1 MMSCVW
7 SVEISRGICLG
18 ISSPGGKGG
27 HSGGGTACS
36 LSCPNAQRNGGC
48 FLVQVHVSPSPP
60 LTHWVTGR
68 LVSGTVGSGSSPEV
82 VSPLSASGWPVH
94 CPPYSSVGVTT
105 V

>member
-18 ISSPGGKGG
+18 ISSPEGKGV

-36 LSCPNAQRNGGC
+36 LSCPNAQHNVGC
-48 FLVQVHVSPSPP
+48 FLVQVHVSPTPS
-60 LTHWVTGR
+60 LTHRVTGR
-68 LVSGTVGSGSSPEV
+68 LVSGTVGPGSPPEV
-82 VSPLSASGWPVH
+82 FSPLSASGWPVH
-94 CPPYSSVGVTT
+94 CPPHSSVDVMT